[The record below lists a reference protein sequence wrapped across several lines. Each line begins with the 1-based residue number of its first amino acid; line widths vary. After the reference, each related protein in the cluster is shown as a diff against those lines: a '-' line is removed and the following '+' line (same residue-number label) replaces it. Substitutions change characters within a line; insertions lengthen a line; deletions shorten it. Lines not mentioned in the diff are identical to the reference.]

1 MLFDIIGDIA
11 VGLILVA
18 VVASVA
24 CERTA
29 LPSRAMRRRWRR
41 ETAGPHRP

>member
-1 MLFDIIGDIA
+1 MLFDIIGDIV

-29 LPSRAMRRRWRR
+29 LLPRAMRRRWRQ
-41 ETAGPHRP
+41 ETRSPRP